1 MQLSAELKQYLALK
15 KWKHRPAGDG
25 KNIAVRVCP
34 LCGKDKWKFY
44 IRMERPVYRC
54 WNCNESGNLY
64 KLKRELGDLAQL
76 VSAASAAS
84 GGRGKKGKPIS
95 MEHIDRWHKR
105 LMGDE
110 RALEYCT
117 KRGLR
122 AETLQHFKVGLQPK
136 KGINWLAIPHINEG
150 VCHNVKFRALP
161 PADKM
166 FRRVKGSA
174 SVLFNSD
181 ILADH
186 QEIVLVEGELD
197 AMSYWQAGIKNV
209 IGLTGGADTFLPE
222 WYDLLADRE
231 GVTLVLDADAVGQEG
246 ARNIARRL
254 GFDRCTNVLLPLKDA
269 NDVLVQL
276 GKEEL
281 KRTLGEAE
289 QFDVHGIVSLDEVL
303 QQCATKVE
311 VGDDGLTTPWY
322 DVNRIIGRQGWQPGD
337 LIVLSA
343 KIKVGKALAHGEK
356 VWTPRGEVAIE
367 DLEVGDPALGSDGH
381 AYSVTGV
388 FPQGV
393 RKIYRVTFS
402 DGAHL
407 DVDGEHLWAVN
418 RYTDGSKRYQDTLS
432 TTNLLWRGLERP
444 GGGWRF
450 SVPMPEPLRLAKRR
464 LPIPPYTMG
473 VCLGDGCLTQDGL
486 RIANSNVEI
495 RCRVASLLPKSMRLR
510 DVDGVTFSL
519 SNRRRGGANPL
530 SHALRTY
537 GLKGC
542 VAAEKYIPRPYLL
555 SAVADRVALLQG
567 LMDTDGTIG
576 KTNGQLSYST
586 ASVELADDVR
596 FLVETLG
603 GRCSIGEKFIQKYQ
617 RTYYD
622 VRLSLPR
629 SVVPFSKPSKLD
641 RFNSVRSKKR
651 ARNFRS
657 IVGIEPIGNK
667 RATCISVGS
676 PDSLFVA
683 HRGIVT
689 HNTTWALQVL
699 NHLADQGHPGLMYCL
714 EMRPKRLVQ
723 KVVSAKRKKAVEDL
737 QVIDYQLTRYYLRHL
752 PLYFVEP
759 EWGGGLKV
767 EMVMEKIREAV
778 KRYGIKIVVFDHLHF
793 LCRSLQYLTNEVGN
807 VCRMFKLIAEELEVV
822 VILIAQPK
830 KIQGDR
836 VIKYDDIKDSSAIPA
851 DADQII
857 LLHRDSVPAG
867 EGIDADEASEQEVL
881 EPKMLVRVDAGR
893 FVGGGE
899 AYLYYQGEIATMI
912 DWSERPARKF

>member
-1 MQLSAELKQYLALK
+1 MQISTELKQYLTLK

-25 KNIAVRVCP
+25 KNVAVRVCP

-76 VSAASAAS
+76 VSAASAAG

-95 MEHIDRWHKR
+95 MEHVDRWHKR
-105 LMGDE
+105 LMDDE
-110 RALEYCT
+110 RALKYCS
-117 KRGLR
+117 KRGIG
-122 AETLQHFKVGLQPK
+122 AETLRHFKVGLQPK
-136 KGINWLAIPHINEG
+136 RGASWLAIPHINEG
-150 VCHNVKFRALP
+150 VCHNVKFRSLP
-161 PADKM
+161 PADKT
-166 FRRVKGSA
+166 FRRVEGSA

-181 ILADH
+181 CLADY

-254 GFDRCTNVLLPLKDA
+254 GFDKCTNVLLPLKDA

-281 KRTLGEAE
+281 RRTLKEAE

-303 QQCATKVE
+303 QQCTTRVE

-322 DVNRIIGRQGWQPGD
+322 DVNRIIGRGGWQLGD
-337 LIVLSA
+337 LVVLSA
-343 KIKVGKALAHGEK
+343 KIKVGK
-356 VWTPRGEVAIE
+356 T
-367 DLEVGDPALGSDGH
+367 
-381 AYSVTGV
+381 
-388 FPQGV
+388 
-393 RKIYRVTFS
+393 TF
-402 DGAHL
+402 
-407 DVDGEHLWAVN
+407 
-418 RYTDGSKRYQDTLS
+418 
-432 TTNLLWRGLERP
+432 
-444 GGGWRF
+444 
-450 SVPMPEPLRLAKRR
+450 
-464 LPIPPYTMG
+464 
-473 VCLGDGCLTQDGL
+473 
-486 RIANSNVEI
+486 
-495 RCRVASLLPKSMRLR
+495 
-510 DVDGVTFSL
+510 
-519 SNRRRGGANPL
+519 
-530 SHALRTY
+530 
-537 GLKGC
+537 
-542 VAAEKYIPRPYLL
+542 
-555 SAVADRVALLQG
+555 
-567 LMDTDGTIG
+567 
-576 KTNGQLSYST
+576 
-586 ASVELADDVR
+586 
-596 FLVETLG
+596 
-603 GRCSIGEKFIQKYQ
+603 
-617 RTYYD
+617 
-622 VRLSLPR
+622 
-629 SVVPFSKPSKLD
+629 
-641 RFNSVRSKKR
+641 
-651 ARNFRS
+651 
-657 IVGIEPIGNK
+657 
-667 RATCISVGS
+667 
-676 PDSLFVA
+676 
-683 HRGIVT
+683 
-689 HNTTWALQVL
+689 ALQIL

-714 EMRPKRLVQ
+714 EMKPKRLVQ
-723 KVVSAKRKKAVEDL
+723 KIVSARRKKAVEDL
-737 QVIDYQLTRYYLRHL
+737 QGIDYQLTRYYLRHL

-767 EMVMEKIREAV
+767 EEVMEKIREAV

-867 EGIDADEASEQEVL
+867 EGIGADEASEQEVL
-881 EPKMLVRVDAGR
+881 EPKMMVRVDAGR

-899 AYLYYQGEIATMI
+899 CFLYYQGEIATMI